1 MKWAIIANLTIG
13 VSTVVWAQDTDLG
26 RSLYRLGCAVCH
38 GLDGKGKGPL
48 SGQLKVAPAD
58 LTVLAKNNHGIFSI
72 SSVYEIIDGRKVIA
86 AHGTREMP
94 IWGAYDRE
102 LLYPRDKLM
111 DPSYD
116 PEAVV
121 RTRTL
126 SIIVYLNSIQEK

>member
-1 MKWAIIANLTIG
+1 MAKNAMKWAIIANLTFG
-13 VSTVVWAQDTDLG
+13 VSTVVCAQDTDLG

-48 SGQLKVAPAD
+48 SGQLKAAPAD

-94 IWGAYDRE
+94 IWGAYDRDHCIRVIN
-102 LLYPRDKLM
+102 LWILPMTPK
-111 DPSYD
+111 PW
-116 PEAVV
+116 
-121 RTRTL
+121 
-126 SIIVYLNSIQEK
+126 